1 MDIKKFSE
9 KINISIQKKIKDESL
24 LSKKFKLVRGDFIF
38 NLFSYTNS
46 IINYLSFKNDILFN
60 NGKMYIKIND
70 LYFEIVSRYFLKSVN
85 KPFVGIAKSIIYFLN
100 NFKFEPKI
108 IIDVGACWGEY
119 SMLLSKYYTKSTIYA
134 IEGSYKNYNILN
146 NNISFEKNNIDNIQ
160 TYNYI
165 ISDSNDFRYISNSI
179 GTMNFVKNEIDKDE
193 LNYSKVKSMQLSNF
207 IKENNLDYID
217 FLKLDIEGGEL
228 NLITD
233 LLNLNIK
240 YGQIEII
247 NTNSFE
253 KNIEFLN
260 LLAKKYIL
268 IDEEDF
274 KEISTNELKY
284 YVKTKL
290 DNLSAFD
297 IFIASKK

>member
-1 MDIKKFSE
+1 
-9 KINISIQKKIKDESL
+9 
-24 LSKKFKLVRGDFIF
+24 
-38 NLFSYTNS
+38 
-46 IINYLSFKNDILFN
+46 
-60 NGKMYIKIND
+60 
-70 LYFEIVSRYFLKSVN
+70 
-85 KPFVGIAKSIIYFLN
+85 
-100 NFKFEPKI
+100 
-108 IIDVGACWGEY
+108 
-119 SMLLSKYYTKSTIYA
+119 
-134 IEGSYKNYNILN
+134 
-146 NNISFEKNNIDNIQ
+146 
-160 TYNYI
+160 
-165 ISDSNDFRYISNSI
+165 
-179 GTMNFVKNEIDKDE
+179 MNFVKNEIDKDE